1 MTEEAIK
8 SLDEEGCFLEGKGR
22 LPHGEIVPRPE
33 VDEAVASRIFL
44 LAVFRSL

>member
-1 MTEEAIK
+1 MMARAIR
-8 SLDEEGCFLEGKGR
+8 SLEEEGRFPKGKGR
-22 LPHGEIVPRPE
+22 LPRGEIVPRPE